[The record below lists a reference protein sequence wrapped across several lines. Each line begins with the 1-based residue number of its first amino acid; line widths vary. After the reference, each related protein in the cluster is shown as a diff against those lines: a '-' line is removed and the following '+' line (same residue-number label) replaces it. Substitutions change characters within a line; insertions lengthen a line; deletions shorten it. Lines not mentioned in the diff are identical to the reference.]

1 MPRRRLD
8 DGGILLYDHPAPDG
22 PGGERT
28 AGPAQPDPRVAAEQ
42 RTLFL
47 LNQVRWIAIVD
58 AALLVPLLWAT
69 FTHNEDVIDVLGPIH
84 GIGFLVLMGLV
95 GIGALNKLWGWWF
108 PIITLVTAGPLGSL
122 IGEWKVRKGVRA
134 AQAARGAGPA

>member
-1 MPRRRLD
+1 MEGSTLSNQPVPQEGSTAAGAGTTLQ
-8 DGGILLYDHPAPDG
+8 
-22 PGGERT
+22 ERE
-28 AGPAQPDPRVAAEQ
+28 R

-58 AALLVPLLWAT
+58 AVLLVPLLWAT

-84 GIGFLVLMGLV
+84 GVGFLVLMGLV

-108 PIITLVTAGPLGSL
+108 PVITLVTAGPLGSL
-122 IGEWKVRKGVRA
+122 IGEWKVRQGVRKT
-134 AQAARGAGPA
+134 QAARAASPA

>member
-1 MPRRRLD
+1 MRRLA
-8 DGGILLYDHPAPDG
+8 DGGIALSNQPASQGSAEGHAAAG
-22 PGGERT
+22 PGPTSPQERE
-28 AGPAQPDPRVAAEQ
+28 R

-58 AALLVPLLWAT
+58 ALLLVPLLWAT
-69 FTHNEDVIDVLGPIH
+69 FTRNEDVIDVLGPIH

-122 IGEWKVRKGVRA
+122 IGEWRVRKGVVA
-134 AQAARGAGPA
+134 AQAARSAGPA

>member
-1 MPRRRLD
+1 MVGIDRD
-8 DGGILLYDHPAPDG
+8 AIDGGILLSDQTAPQTPAHAQAAAPDL
-22 PGGERT
+22 
-28 AGPAQPDPRVAAEQ
+28 AAES

-58 AALLVPLLWAT
+58 ALLLVPLLWAT

-84 GIGFLVLMGLV
+84 GVGFLVLMGLV

-122 IGEWKVRKGVRA
+122 IGEWKVRQGVRK
-134 AQAARGAGPA
+134 AQAARAASPA

>member
-1 MPRRRLD
+1 MRRLA
-8 DGGILLYDHPAPDG
+8 DGGIALSNQPASQGSAEGHAAAGSG
-22 PGGERT
+22 PTSPQERE
-28 AGPAQPDPRVAAEQ
+28 R

-58 AALLVPLLWAT
+58 ALLLVPLLWAT
-69 FTHNEDVIDVLGPIH
+69 FTRNEDVIDVLGPIH

-122 IGEWKVRKGVRA
+122 IGEWRVRKGVVA